1 MKPWKKILIAALIL
15 LLLAIAGL
23 FVWQG
28 ENIRALYKALTA
40 DPQSIAADLTQI
52 RDEHHKSIEEEYNVI
67 LKVKPVTTE
76 QSEDL
81 LDGKK
86 TPEEV
91 KQEMGYTNSETL
103 SNKDDIVAQC
113 VAELYA
119 YKADVMGYLGGLK
132 QAAVQQ
138 WNALEPSER
147 TKAKKAQIA
156 SDGLQQCYSYEAQ
169 VDGRVQ
175 EIIRIYREKILAI
188 GESSAPID
196 ILWNYYCDEKEAE
209 KSYYFNKYLD

>member
-40 DPQSIAADLTQI
+40 DTKTIAADLAQI
-52 RDEHHKSIEEEYNVI
+52 RDEHHKAIEEEYDVI

-76 QSEDL
+76 QSEEL
-81 LDGKK
+81 LDGTK

-91 KQEMGYTNSETL
+91 KQEMGYISSGAL

-138 WNALEPSER
+138 WNALAPSER

-156 SDGLQQCYSYEAQ
+156 SAGLQQCYTYEAQ

-175 EIIRIYREKILAI
+175 EIIGIYREKILAI